1 MLLIGQAFKS
11 GDGDNDGED
20 SEAAFRGRHV
30 SNRDGNQEN
39 RGQRKIVMLL
49 DNVP

>member
-20 SEAAFRGRHV
+20 SEAFGHIIAKA
-30 SNRDGNQEN
+30 
-39 RGQRKIVMLL
+39 RKSSEAGETMC
-49 DNVP
+49 